1 MSVAHISS
9 ELTSELNQALIELD
23 QESNDLDSRP
33 TSPIS
38 IAKDIAKSAQRSM
51 LRNGL
56 LALLGKASYP
66 QNQHWE
72 DAMDYCRAVIEDPQD
87 TAQRANTERVRSCSD
102 VFFELLKKFGPR
114 IIEVAREG
122 CAALIDD
129 HYGGN
134 ALSIAHIDKKANTER
149 HIHEQKISDIFN
161 RKPGVLAVACYELSN
176 RTN

>member
-1 MSVAHISS
+1 MSMAHISL

-66 QNQHWE
+66 
-72 DAMDYCRAVIEDPQD
+72 
-87 TAQRANTERVRSCSD
+87 
-102 VFFELLKKFGPR
+102 
-114 IIEVAREG
+114 
-122 CAALIDD
+122 
-129 HYGGN
+129 
-134 ALSIAHIDKKANTER
+134 
-149 HIHEQKISDIFN
+149 
-161 RKPGVLAVACYELSN
+161 
-176 RTN
+176 